1 MFLKKLKRRF
11 YRKNI
16 VKCLQTLNKKRDLLL
31 VVLAKSNSAT
41 NVFFFKIFID
51 VFKHFMC
58 FSLINLFGVAVARF
72 IRSTKLLYA
81 GPG

>member
-1 MFLKKLKRRF
+1 
-11 YRKNI
+11 
-16 VKCLQTLNKKRDLLL
+16 
-31 VVLAKSNSAT
+31 
-41 NVFFFKIFID
+41 
-51 VFKHFMC
+51 MC

>member
-41 NVFFFKIFID
+41 NVFFLK
-51 VFKHFMC
+51 
-58 FSLINLFGVAVARF
+58 FS
-72 IRSTKLLYA
+72 
-81 GPG
+81 